1 MKQEE
6 TDRQEIRC
14 RRLGH
19 EVPFSYCCT
28 EGPNGQP
35 CRLILNCWWERFD
48 VTEHL
53 RERLTP
59 EEFAALEQASAAPPP
74 NKTLN
79 LLELIEQARKRIEQD
94 APPRS

>member
-1 MKQEE
+1 
-6 TDRQEIRC
+6 
-14 RRLGH
+14 
-19 EVPFSYCCT
+19 
-28 EGPNGQP
+28 
-35 CRLILNCWWERFD
+35 LNCWWERFD